1 MTDERFFALLVALI
15 GFCVGFLVMGLL
27 AAAVGGDAEVFLRVG
42 GFAVGGLL
50 GFALWTRLAR
60 N

>member
-1 MTDERFFALLVALI
+1 
-15 GFCVGFLVMGLL
+15 MGLL
-27 AAAVGGDAEVFLRVG
+27 AAAVGGDAEVFLRVA